1 MPLARLLAAIER
13 IPPRRALLVLLLFH
27 VAIHL
32 RYLNLPPVGFHLWR
46 QCDTLSVARNF
57 YEQGMNF
64 FEPRVDRCGAGS
76 GVTGSEFPLV
86 TYLMALG
93 YRAFGY
99 GYWVQRL
106 VVLLLSLIAVAGCFR
121 FTQALLG
128 STLLAA
134 ASSLILVL
142 SPLFV
147 YYSVVAMPDVPML
160 GFLFLGLAGLTAWSR
175 GSGTRHALW
184 GIGALGLGTLIKL
197 SAAAAWPAALVLSL
211 RGWGRSSGP
220 QRWIV
225 AAAAAVAVAAVGAWY
240 AHARALSEI
249 HHSRIFLLSPMFPY
263 PAAVVP
269 RVLKREFLEWLP
281 ELFLNYASFVWFA
294 IGIASLGGSASVE
307 TSRFSLAYAVSL
319 GGFMVAVLP
328 MLEMHDYYMVAALP
342 LLVPIATLGFG
353 RLWAAAARRPS
364 AALLAATLLAAAV
377 ILGPIRGLSRLE
389 GRRPP
394 AGLETIAPALDRMI
408 PDRRERVI
416 AASDPSPDIFLY
428 FMHRRGW
435 SATSAVGAE
444 EFEDMAAQ
452 GARYLISSSRDL
464 ETRPEIARHLRQI
477 GSHERFNV
485 FRIVR

>member
-197 SAAAAWPAALVLSL
+197 SAAAAWPAALVLL
-211 RGWGRSSGP
+211 
-220 QRWIV
+220 
-225 AAAAAVAVAAVGAWY
+225 
-240 AHARALSEI
+240 
-249 HHSRIFLLSPMFPY
+249 MF
-263 PAAVVP
+263 
-269 RVLKREFLEWLP
+269 
-281 ELFLNYASFVWFA
+281 S
-294 IGIASLGGSASVE
+294 
-307 TSRFSLAYAVSL
+307 
-319 GGFMVAVLP
+319 
-328 MLEMHDYYMVAALP
+328 
-342 LLVPIATLGFG
+342 
-353 RLWAAAARRPS
+353 AARR
-364 AALLAATLLAAAV
+364 
-377 ILGPIRGLSRLE
+377 
-389 GRRPP
+389 
-394 AGLETIAPALDRMI
+394 
-408 PDRRERVI
+408 REVC
-416 AASDPSPDIFLY
+416 S
-428 FMHRRGW
+428 G
-435 SATSAVGAE
+435 
-444 EFEDMAAQ
+444 
-452 GARYLISSSRDL
+452 
-464 ETRPEIARHLRQI
+464 
-477 GSHERFNV
+477 
-485 FRIVR
+485 